1 MRLMRILVYEINEI
15 QKKIKILKYKKII
28 SKVIKLL
35 EWDAQYDK

>member
-35 EWDAQYDK
+35 E